1 MKHFICTGGC
11 KTESKEE
18 GVCEVGN
25 CPHQDHPLESCD
37 CSDGKHMGK
46 MNNKSMNMDDG
57 DGGAH
62 KPAETKKPKDGE

>member
-1 MKHFICTGGC
+1 MGDLG
-11 KTESKEE
+11 
-18 GVCEVGN
+18 VGN
-25 CPHQDHPLESCD
+25 SLLHIHLLESCD

-62 KPAETKKPKDGE
+62 KPAETKKP